1 MKNGIVT
8 LPYDKL
14 ASDLAGTKCKK
25 VLVVLDACYS
35 GKFIKVL
42 NSSQKKKLIVLTAC
56 TGNEI
61 AKFYEDFSTSCYTY
75 ALLKSLQYYK
85 NGSSK
90 GYIKADTNKDCKV
103 TIKELYAYSNLVFNN
118 EFLVPLYRSDKTVQ
132 NPQFYSKNVN
142 EVIIQYKRLK

>member
-1 MKNGIVT
+1 MCLPCET
-8 LPYDKL
+8 LHE
-14 ASDLAGTKCKK
+14 S
-25 VLVVLDACYS
+25 
-35 GKFIKVL
+35 
-42 NSSQKKKLIVLTAC
+42 
-56 TGNEI
+56 E
-61 AKFYEDFSTSCYTY
+61 STSCYTY

-85 NGSSK
+85 SGSSK

-118 EFLVPLYRSDKTVQ
+118 EFLIPLYRSDKTVQ